1 MFAAQHG
8 GLDQRKRV
16 REEEELA
23 NANGMSFGEHRNKR
37 IQCLPLRASPRTTQ
51 QYMSDSSMPPQLI
64 SHDQLQ
70 QNNFS
75 PWQSSTNMTSQAQGY
90 SDMDMMQSNQFQQ
103 QNGMGH
109 LGVMQLEPDNINGRM
124 PTPIQ
129 PSFAAQVRGQQAV
142 TAPNGVTNLGH
153 QDTGF
158 NDDQS
163 IPRTMAGGWQ
173 AAQNERRLP
182 SPISECDDPMV
193 CQPITPT
200 GMQFDASAHGFVTP
214 GMAHPN
220 VTVEPSPP
228 HDTEHHM
235 MDVES
240 HCSAHS
246 ADGDNDPTTPS
257 PPRRG
262 HIRSRHTVNNW
273 TWQPGMKKSFSIG
286 YRADCEKCRLKV
298 PGHFNHIIVS

>member
-1 MFAAQHG
+1 MFAVQHAG
-8 GLDQRKRV
+8 FDQRKRV

-23 NANGMSFGEHRNKR
+23 NANGMSFSEHRNKR
-37 IQCLPLRASPRTTQ
+37 IQCLPLRAYPRTTQ
-51 QYMSDSSMPPQLI
+51 QWQSDAPMPAP
-64 SHDQLQ
+64 SFAPHDHLQ
-70 QNNFS
+70 PEIRQWS
-75 PWQSSTNMTSQAQGY
+75 SSTNMTSQSHGDT
-90 SDMDMMQSNQFQQ
+90 DMDMMQTYQPQHHEQ
-103 QNGMGH
+103 GR
-109 LGVMQLEPDNINGRM
+109 LGVMHQESDNANGRL

-142 TAPNGVTNLGH
+142 TTPNGVANLGH
-153 QDTGF
+153 QNTGF
-158 NDDQS
+158 GDDQS
-163 IPRTMAGGWQ
+163 VPRTMAGGWQ
-173 AAQNERRLP
+173 AIQNERRLP
-182 SPISECDDPMV
+182 SPISEGDDSMA

-200 GMQFDASAHGFVTP
+200 GMQFDASVHGFVTP
-214 GMAHPN
+214 GMEHPN

-228 HDTEHHM
+228 HDVEHPM

-240 HCSAHS
+240 HCSGNS
-246 ADGDNDPTTPS
+246 VDGDGDPTTPS
-257 PPRRG
+257 PRRG

>member
-8 GLDQRKRV
+8 GLDQRKRA

-23 NANGMSFGEHRNKR
+23 NANSMSFGEHRNKR

-51 QYMSDSSMPPQLI
+51 QYMSDSSLPPHLI

-75 PWQSSTNMTSQAQGY
+75 QWQSSTNMTSQGQGY

-103 QNGMGH
+103 QNE
-109 LGVMQLEPDNINGRM
+109 MQLEPGNINGRM
-124 PTPIQ
+124 PTPMQ
-129 PSFAAQVRGQQAV
+129 PSFAAQVRGQQTV
-142 TAPNGVTNLGH
+142 PTPNGVTNLGH

-182 SPISECDDPMV
+182 SPISECDDAMV

>member
-1 MFAAQHG
+1 MFALQHG
-8 GLDQRKRV
+8 GLDQRKRG
-16 REEEELA
+16 REDEELA
-23 NANGMSFGEHRNKR
+23 NSMSFGEHRNKR

-51 QYMSDSSMPPQLI
+51 QYLSDSSMPPPHTA
-64 SHDQLQ
+64 SHDAFQ

-75 PWQSSTNMTSQAQGY
+75 QWQSSTNVTPQAQGY
-90 SDMDMMQSNQFQQ
+90 SNIDAMQTNQFQQ
-103 QNGMGH
+103 H
-109 LGVMQLEPDNINGRM
+109 HEPDRLGVMQMDSDNINGRM
-124 PTPIQ
+124 PTPMQ
-129 PSFAAQVRGQQAV
+129 PSFAAHVRSQQAGSSL
-142 TAPNGVTNLGH
+142 NGIANLGH
-153 QDTGF
+153 QNTGL

-163 IPRTMAGGWQ
+163 VPRTMAGGWQ
-173 AAQNERRLP
+173 AGQNERRLP
-182 SPISECDDPMV
+182 SPISECDDSMA

-200 GMQFDASAHGFVTP
+200 GMQFDTSVHGFVTP

-240 HCSAHS
+240 HCSTHS

-257 PPRRG
+257 PRRG